1 MMAKYNP
8 SDSHQTRPK
17 ILKTHQLS
25 NQWSL
30 RLDRKTVDIIPD
42 DIEIVKTGSGE
53 ILTIFPIGSA
63 EDTLEDILV
72 GLYLLKQAQLQPE
85 ELDEILKGKEQ
96 ANYLIMAFAE
106 VKRIMALNL
115 KDGEKFALTFMEQ
128 IERFAQADSSLKKK

>member
-1 MMAKYNP
+1 M
-8 SDSHQTRPK
+8 
-17 ILKTHQLS
+17 
-25 NQWSL
+25 
-30 RLDRKTVDIIPD
+30 DRKTVDIIPD

-85 ELDEILKGKEQ
+85 EFDEILKGKEQ

-115 KDGEKFALTFMEQ
+115 KDGEKFALKFMEQ
-128 IERFAQADSSLKKK
+128 IERFAQGEKSLTKK